1 MSIWARVNGARI
13 RNVESA
19 IWKDHTLV
27 KAWCMRRTLFLV
39 PASELAIFTRG
50 TTRRAAYHL
59 RYALSRIGSEKELNE
74 LLDHVLEALKEP
86 RTRADLA
93 QTLSKSHGY
102 KIKSKPGGGWGN
114 RSLVP
119 WVELRKASIPVGQLF
134 HIIAARDVICS
145 GPSRGN
151 ESAYVRAD
159 KWIPSWKDVPTEEAE
174 KELLIKY
181 LRSFGPATLTD
192 FALWAGMY
200 VRDAKEIWA
209 RETSNIVN
217 VDVEGWKA
225 GILQSDLAELKE
237 AEIDRPV
244 VCLLPFFDSFL
255 LGHKSHRNII
265 DEKNQQKIYRPQ
277 GWVSPVLLVDGRARG
292 VWSHKQ
298 DKNKLSVRVTLF
310 SRLPGRVSS
319 QVREEAADL
328 GRFLECSDVET
339 IIA

>member
-1 MSIWARVNGARI
+1 MSEQTPAEISWERVDAFRLARHHLSHQRPSAALTSAAADMAGAQAQLLPAAEISLWARVKGAKVGD
-13 RNVESA
+13 VESA

-27 KAWCMRRTLFLV
+27 KAWCMRRTLFLL
-39 PASELAIFTRG
+39 PSSELAIFTRG

-114 RSLVP
+114 RSQVP

-134 HIIAARDVICS
+134 HIIAARHVICS
-145 GPSRGN
+145 GPGKGN

-159 KWIPSWKDVPTEEAE
+159 KWIPEWKDVPIEKAE
-174 KELLIKY
+174 KELLIRY

-200 VRDAKEIWA
+200 VRDVKEIWA
-209 RETSNIVN
+209 READNIVN
-217 VDVEGWKA
+217 VDVEGWKSS
-225 GILQSDLAELKE
+225 ILRSDLTELKE

-255 LGHKSHRNII
+255 LG
-265 DEKNQQKIYRPQ
+265 
-277 GWVSPVLLVDGRARG
+277 
-292 VWSHKQ
+292 
-298 DKNKLSVRVTLF
+298 
-310 SRLPGRVSS
+310 
-319 QVREEAADL
+319 
-328 GRFLECSDVET
+328 
-339 IIA
+339 